1 MGTLGNPGP
10 GPSGSVE
17 GRPRGPAR
25 AASTIRVARP
35 ASMTILPTMKTTHTA
50 VPGATSL
57 EYRRIE
63 RAIRFMDERFR
74 EQPSLEQVAR
84 AAGVATHHFA
94 RMFRRWA
101 GISPKQFMQR
111 LTLEAARS
119 SLGGN
124 ASVLQAALDAGLSG
138 PGRLHDLFV
147 TLEAA
152 TPGEYKSRGRG
163 LTIRHGTAATPFGPA
178 TIALTERG
186 IGFVGF
192 EVAGGD
198 VPGWADYRELWRN
211 ASLVRDETSAA
222 GVAARIWGA
231 GARADGPL
239 RLWVHGSNFQIQ
251 VWQALLRD
259 ARDLTVNYSD
269 IASGIGRPA
278 AARAVG
284 GAVGANPVAWLI
296 PCHHVLRASGALGG
310 YRWGVER
317 KRTMLAWELSRTVSA
332 GA

>member
-1 MGTLGNPGP
+1 MIILIAMNT
-10 GPSGSVE
+10 SHH
-17 GRPRGPAR
+17 
-25 AASTIRVARP
+25 AAPCT
-35 ASMTILPTMKTTHTA
+35 
-50 VPGATSL
+50 TSL

-63 RAIRFMDERFR
+63 RAIGFMDERFR
-74 EQPSLEQVAR
+74 EQPSLERVAK

-119 SLGGN
+119 SLGRDE
-124 ASVLQAALDAGLSG
+124 SVLQAALDAGLSG

-192 EVAGGD
+192 EVAGGE
-198 VPGWADYRELWRN
+198 VPGWDAYRALWRD
-211 ASLVRDETSAA
+211 ASFVADRAAAA

-231 GARADGPL
+231 GSRGGGPL
-239 RLWVHGSNFQIQ
+239 RLWVHGSNFQVQ

-317 KRTMLAWELSRTVSA
+317 KRTILAWELSRTIAA